1 MNCSTRSTR
10 SCHTS
15 RQRSQRRSQRL
26 SPRGLSPLI
35 RIMSYALGLGS
46 LFWTFTSNMS
56 AQAQDIYSS
65 SPSSWNQSPW
75 NQSPWNQS
83 PWIQRPSL
91 SPQIQI
97 IFPSE
102 HSRSQVT
109 TTTMFQNGQV
119 IRIEDNQN
127 LDRPSY
133 GHPGYSHPADY
144 QGYGH
149 PRYGNQGYGNQ
160 GIYYFQFSPHRS
172 TEFSVGGDRRQI
184 ERFPLNPWKK
194 PTWHRSSDHS
204 VTHSVNQSIAPLGGS
219 RP

>member
-1 MNCSTRSTR
+1 MNCSTRSVR

-15 RQRSQRRSQRL
+15 QQRSQRLSQRL

-35 RIMSYALGLGS
+35 RITSYSLSLGS
-46 LFWTFTSNMS
+46 LFLTFTSNMS
-56 AQAQDIYSS
+56 AQAQDIYFS
-65 SPSSWNQSPW
+65 SPSSWK
-75 NQSPWNQS
+75 QS

-102 HSRSQVT
+102 HRRSQVT
-109 TTTMFQNGQV
+109 TTTIFQNGQV

-127 LDRPSY
+127 LDRKIYRNLDRPSY
-133 GHPGYSHPADY
+133 GHPGYGHPANY

-204 VTHSVNQSIAPLGGS
+204 VTHSVTQSIAPLGGS